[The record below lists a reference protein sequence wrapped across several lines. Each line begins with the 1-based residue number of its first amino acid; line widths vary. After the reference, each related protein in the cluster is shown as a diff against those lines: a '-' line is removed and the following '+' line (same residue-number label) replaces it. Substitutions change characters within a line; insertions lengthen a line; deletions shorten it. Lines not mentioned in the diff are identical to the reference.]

1 MKKIFTICAA
11 LMAAMTMSAEVT
23 TISCADAAAQALALG
38 EGETATETVNVIGYI
53 TKTNGT
59 VSREQQTFYMDDEKG
74 SGKETLQAYWA
85 NLPEDDKETPLAVG
99 DKVILTGCLMHYV
112 NKDGT
117 SHVAEIKNGNVTII
131 DRTITKIDTIAV
143 DVCEAIEEG
152 LALNSGEYTD
162 DIFEVSGVVSAVTN
176 TNDTYHSQSFDLECT
191 TQTAKFTAFNC
202 TVTGDY
208 VVIGDSVVVLGKLT
222 NFNGTIEI
230 ASGKAWVTKKGEV
243 VINTIEVNV
252 AEALAA
258 AQALENNEVSKDIYV
273 ISGYVSEIKDAY
285 SADYKNISFYM
296 CDDMANPTKDFVVFR
311 AKGGETLKAGD
322 KVVVTGNLKNHY
334 YKDSDE
340 HSYQTNTGATIE
352 IVTEEGVE
360 NTRVENAAIK
370 VIENGQLVIIRND
383 VRYNAA
389 GVVME

>member
-191 TQTAKFTAFNC
+191 TQTAKFTAYNC

-285 SADYKNISFYM
+285 SEQYKNISFYM
-296 CDDMANPTKDFVVFR
+296 CDDMANPAKDFVVFR

-334 YKDSDE
+334 YAESDE

>member
-23 TISCADAAAQALALG
+23 NMTCAEAANAAALLEHNTPGKDSVAV
-38 EGETATETVNVIGYI
+38 TGYVTSTDGKI
-53 TKTNGT
+53 SNG
-59 VSREQQTFYMDDEKG
+59 QQSFWMDDEKG
-74 SGKETLQAYWA
+74 SKRTFNSYWG
-85 NLPEDDKETPLAVG
+85 NMPEGESALNVG
-99 DKVILTGCLMHYV
+99 DKVVLKGLLMRY
-112 NKDGT
+112 NET
-117 SHVAEIKNGNVTII
+117 YQIKNGEITIL
-131 DRTITKIDTIAV
+131 DRADVSFDTIPAS
-143 DVCEAIEEG
+143 VCEAIEECEALADKDNTQDYFEING
-152 LALNSGEYTD
+152 LVTSTD
-162 DIFEVSGVVSAVTN
+162 K
-176 TNDTYHSQSFDLECT
+176 TNDNYH
-191 TQTAKFTAFNC
+191 TQTFYFTCDDNNKQLQGYNI
-202 TVTGDY
+202 TMKGDY
-208 VVIGDSVVVLGKLT
+208 AVVGDSVHVIGRLVK
-222 NFNGTIEI
+222 FGTTLEI
-230 ASGKAWVTKKGEV
+230 TGDGEVTKKGGV
-243 VINTIEVNV
+243 VIETIEVNV

-258 AQALENNEVSKDIYV
+258 AQALANNEVSKDIYV

-285 SADYKNISFYM
+285 SEQYKNISFYM
-296 CDDMANPTKDFVVFR
+296 CDDMANPAKDFVVYR

-334 YKDSDE
+334 YAESDE

-360 NTRVENAAIK
+360 NTRVEGAAIK

>member
-11 LMAAMTMSAEVT
+11 LMAAMTMSAEET
-23 TISCADAAAQALALG
+23 TISCADAATAALALG

-74 SGKETLQAYWA
+74 SGAETLQAYWA
-85 NLPEDDKETPLAVG
+85 NLPEDDKVTPLAVG
-99 DKVILTGCLMHYV
+99 DKVILTGSLMHYV
-112 NKDGT
+112 QGEK
-117 SHVAEIKNGNVTII
+117 HVAEIKNGNVTIVQ
-131 DRTITKIDTIAV
+131 RTIVSMDTIAV

-191 TQTAKFTAFNC
+191 TQTAKFTAYNC

-230 ASGKAWVTKKGEV
+230 ASGKAWVTKKGDV

-252 AEALAA
+252 SEALAA

-285 SADYKNISFYM
+285 SEQYKNISFYM
-296 CDDMANPTKDFVVFR
+296 CDDMANPAKDFVVYR
-311 AKGGETLKAGD
+311 AKGGETLQAGD

-334 YKDSDE
+334 YTDSDE

-360 NTRVENAAIK
+360 NTRVEGAAVK

>member
-191 TQTAKFTAFNC
+191 TQTAKFTAYNC

-285 SADYKNISFYM
+285 SEQYKNISFYM
-296 CDDMANPTKDFVVFR
+296 CDDMANPAKDFVVFR
-311 AKGGETLKAGD
+311 AKGGATLQAGD
-322 KVVVTGNLKNHY
+322 KVVVTGNL
-334 YKDSDE
+334 
-340 HSYQTNTGATIE
+340 
-352 IVTEEGVE
+352 
-360 NTRVENAAIK
+360 
-370 VIENGQLVIIRND
+370 
-383 VRYNAA
+383 
-389 GVVME
+389 